1 VSTTFFTTAISDSF
15 HPFVLTFPVALRR
28 KRRGRALHRAV
39 SCRRYH
45 CDVTT
50 PRERTEEIE
59 RQVLSD
65 RASLAAN
72 TKGRDVDEPQD
83 DLRTVYQRDRDRIVH
98 TKAFRRL
105 KHKTQ
110 VFLSPEGDHYR
121 VRLTHTLDVSQIAR
135 TVARALRLNEDLA
148 EAIALGHDLGHTPF
162 GHLGEQALTP
172 FLGRPFRH
180 SEQSLRVVDHL
191 ENDGKGLNL
200 TWEVRDGIV
209 NHPWSMPPPSTLEAQ
224 IVRYADR
231 IAYLNHDID
240 DALRA
245 GVLTPAELPSEPIR
259 VLGDS
264 HARRI
269 NTLVTDLV
277 ASSEDQPEIGLSRP
291 VFGALDAL
299 RDFMFEQVYLR
310 EDTHG
315 EHERATRL
323 IRELFQHFLD
333 HPDYLPEEY
342 HRAPG
347 DLPTRVAD
355 YISGMTDR
363 YAIRTYERL
372 FLPRGWL
379 HDQG

>member
-1 VSTTFFTTAISDSF
+1 
-15 HPFVLTFPVALRR
+15 
-28 KRRGRALHRAV
+28 
-39 SCRRYH
+39 
-45 CDVTT
+45 VTT

-59 RQVLSD
+59 QQVLSD
-65 RASLAAN
+65 RASLAVN
-72 TKGRDVDEPQD
+72 TKGRDRDEPQD

-98 TKAFRRL
+98 AKAFRRL

-110 VFLSPEGDHYR
+110 VFLSPQGDHYR

-135 TVARALRLNEDLA
+135 TVARALRLNEDLT

-180 SEQSLRVVDHL
+180 SEQSLRVVDFL
-191 ENDGKGLNL
+191 ENDGQGLNL

-209 NHPWSMPPPSTLEAQ
+209 NHPWSMPAPSTLEAQ

-245 GVLTPAELPSEPIR
+245 GVLTPQDLPSGPLR
-259 VLGDS
+259 VLGKTHS
-264 HARRI
+264 QRI

-277 ASSEDQPEIGLSRP
+277 SASEDQPEIALSRD
-291 VFGALDAL
+291 VFRALDAL

-310 EDTHG
+310 PDTHH

-333 HPDYLPEEY
+333 RPDEMPEEY

-347 DLPTRVAD
+347 DAATRVAD

-372 FLPRGWL
+372 FLPQGWL
-379 HDQG
+379 SDQG